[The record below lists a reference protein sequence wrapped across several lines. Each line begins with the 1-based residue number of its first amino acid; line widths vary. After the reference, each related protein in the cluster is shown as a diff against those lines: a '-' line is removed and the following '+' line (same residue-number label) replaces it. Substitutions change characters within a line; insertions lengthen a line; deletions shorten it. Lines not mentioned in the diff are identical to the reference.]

1 MALQFLKALK
11 INSILLL
18 QCFICLGISIFII
31 FLQMNITNLLT
42 CALLWNECLKG
53 ILTIPWRILPTIKI
67 LNFAVFKTFVYV
79 FYKATTDSSWP
90 PADNITTFAS
100 IYWSLAETGSTHKP
114 FEKIYVL
121 HDSNLSINAHALFFK
136 CDCSIYNKTSVKKG
150 SQIQQL
156 IVYKSSR

>member
-1 MALQFLKALK
+1 MTIYHFVTNEYYKLTDMCPSVQWMSQRNSNNSLK
-11 INSILLL
+11 NSSDN
-18 QCFICLGISIFII
+18 QNPKFCL
-31 FLQMNITNLLT
+31 
-42 CALLWNECLKG
+42 
-53 ILTIPWRILPTIKI
+53 
-67 LNFAVFKTFVYV
+67 FKTFAHV

-136 CDCSIYNKTSVKKG
+136 CDCSIHNKTSVKKG
-150 SQIQQL
+150 SQIQLL
-156 IVYKSSR
+156 IVYKSLR